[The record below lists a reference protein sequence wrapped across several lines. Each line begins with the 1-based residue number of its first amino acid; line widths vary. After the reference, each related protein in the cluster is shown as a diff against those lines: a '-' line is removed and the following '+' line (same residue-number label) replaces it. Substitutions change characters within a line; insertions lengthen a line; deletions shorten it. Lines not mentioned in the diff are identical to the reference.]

1 MRGKNN
7 SAEDVDKFE
16 NERQVANGYSHYK
29 PRRSVC
35 YGGLKFMRLLRRATA
50 EFDKRSR
57 DCNVG
62 GARV

>member
-1 MRGKNN
+1 MRGKHNY
-7 SAEDVDKFE
+7 AEDVDKYFE
-16 NERQVANGYSHYK
+16 NERQVANSRYK

-35 YGGLKFMRLLRRATA
+35 YGGLEFMRLLRQATA

-57 DCNVG
+57 GCNAG